1 MPLLL
6 DEHQSEIEARV
17 AVASSLVFYLDFDGT
32 LAPIVVEPELA
43 RMAPETRTVLE
54 ELSQQEGILV
64 CVVSGRSL
72 ADIKNR
78 VGLSGLVYSG
88 NHGLEIESES
98 LRFVHPEAGCGRAAI
113 EDLNRR
119 VAGLPLLI
127 PGVQLEPKGLCTTIH
142 FRRADSTA
150 RDQIKTIVRSL
161 VPVDHPD
168 LMVTEG
174 LMDYEIRPRLDWNK
188 GSAVRWIH
196 ERIKDRAALV
206 FVIGDDRTD
215 EDAFPS
221 LADAITI
228 RVGPGDSTSARY
240 YLPDQSDLGTLLGW
254 LLELWKNRL
263 DSADPASQSHI
274 SRPALA
280 LKESSPI
287 LNVRLRR
294 AAVDR
299 RRQASR

>member
-6 DEHQSEIEARV
+6 DEHRSQVEARV
-17 AVASSLVFYLDFDGT
+17 ASASSLVLYLDFDGT

-43 RMAPETRTVLE
+43 RMAPDTRAVLE
-54 ELSQQEGILV
+54 ELTSQEGVLV
-64 CVVSGRSL
+64 CVSSGRSL
-72 ADIKNR
+72 ADIKAR
-78 VGLSGLVYSG
+78 VGLPGLVYSG

-98 LRFVHPEAGCGRAAI
+98 LRFLHPEAGCTRAAI

-127 PGVQLEPKGLCTTIH
+127 PGVQLEPKGLTTTIH
-142 FRRADSTA
+142 FRRAEPAA
-150 RDQIKTIVRSL
+150 REQIGTIIGSL
-161 VPVDHPD
+161 VPADHPD
-168 LMVTEG
+168 LIVTEG
-174 LMDYEIRPRLDWNK
+174 KMNYEVRPRLDWNK

-196 ERIKDRAALV
+196 DRIKDRAALAIV
-206 FVIGDDRTD
+206 MGDDRTD
-215 EDAFPS
+215 EDAFPV

-228 RVGPGDSTSARY
+228 HVGQGKTTSARY
-240 YLPDQSDLGTLLGW
+240 GLPDPGAVGNFLGW
-254 LLELWKNRL
+254 ILELWKDRL
-263 DSADPASQSHI
+263 GSVDRASMPQI

-280 LKESSPI
+280 LKVASPI

>member
-6 DEHQSEIEARV
+6 DEHRSEVEARV
-17 AVASSLVFYLDFDGT
+17 AAASSLVFYLDFDGT

-54 ELSQQEGILV
+54 ELSKQEGILV

-72 ADIKNR
+72 ADIKSR

-98 LRFVHPEAGCGRAAI
+98 LRFVHPEAGRGRAAI

-127 PGVQLEPKGLCTTIH
+127 PGVQLELKGLSTTIH
-142 FRRADSTA
+142 FRRADPTA
-150 RDQIKTIVRSL
+150 RDQIEMIVRSL
-161 VPVDHPD
+161 VPAGHLD
-168 LMVTEG
+168 LIVTEG
-174 LMDYEIRPRLDWNK
+174 KMNYEIRPRLDWNK

-196 ERIKDRAALV
+196 ERIKDRAALA

-240 YLPDQSDLGTLLGW
+240 YLPAQSDLGTLLGR
-254 LLELWKNRL
+254 LLELWKDRL
-263 DSADPASQSHI
+263 DSADPSSQSHI
-274 SRPALA
+274 GRPALA

-299 RRQASR
+299 RRQGSQ

>member
-1 MPLLL
+1 MPLLF
-6 DEHQSEIEARV
+6 DEHRSDVQARV
-17 AVASSLVFYLDFDGT
+17 AAASSLVFYLDFDGT

-54 ELSQQEGILV
+54 ELSKQEGILV

-72 ADIKNR
+72 ADIKVR

-127 PGVQLEPKGLCTTIH
+127 PGVKLEPKGLTTTIH
-142 FRRADSTA
+142 FRRADPTA
-150 RDQIKTIVRSL
+150 RDQIETILRSL
-161 VPVDHPD
+161 VPVEHPD

-174 LMDYEIRPRLDWNK
+174 LMSYEIRPRLDWNK

-196 ERIKDRAALV
+196 ERIKDRAALA
-206 FVIGDDRTD
+206 FVIGDERTD
-215 EDAFPS
+215 EDAFGS
-221 LADAITI
+221 LAEAITI
-228 RVGPGDSTSARY
+228 QVGPSDSTSARY
-240 YLPDQSDLGTLLGW
+240 YLPDQSELGSVLGW

-263 DSADPASQSHI
+263 DSADPGSQSHI
-274 SRPALA
+274 IRPALA

-294 AAVDR
+294 AAGDR

>member
-1 MPLLL
+1 M
-6 DEHQSEIEARV
+6 
-17 AVASSLVFYLDFDGT
+17 SSF
-32 LAPIVVEPELA
+32 
-43 RMAPETRTVLE
+43 
-54 ELSQQEGILV
+54 
-64 CVVSGRSL
+64 
-72 ADIKNR
+72 
-78 VGLSGLVYSG
+78 
-88 NHGLEIESES
+88 
-98 LRFVHPEAGCGRAAI
+98 
-113 EDLNRR
+113 
-119 VAGLPLLI
+119 
-127 PGVQLEPKGLCTTIH
+127 EPKGLSTTLH
-142 FRRADSTA
+142 YRRADPTA
-150 RDQIKTIVRSL
+150 RDQIETIVRSL
-161 VPVDHPD
+161 VPVDHVD

-174 LMDYEIRPRLDWNK
+174 KMNFEIRPRLDWNK

-196 ERIKDRAALV
+196 ERIKDRAALA

-215 EDAFPS
+215 EDAFRS

-228 RVGPGDSTSARY
+228 HVGSGNSTSARY
-240 YLPDQSDLGTLLGW
+240 NLPDQGDLCIFLSW

-263 DSADPASQSHI
+263 GSADLASQPHI

>member
-6 DEHQSEIEARV
+6 DEHRCEVEARV
-17 AVASSLVFYLDFDGT
+17 AAASSLVFYLDFDGT
-32 LAPIVVEPELA
+32 LAPIVDDPELA
-43 RMAPETRTVLE
+43 RMTLVMRTVLE
-54 ELSQQEGILV
+54 ELSKQEGVLV

-72 ADIKNR
+72 ADIKSR

-127 PGVQLEPKGLCTTIH
+127 PGVQLEPKGLSTTIH
-142 FRRADSTA
+142 FRRADPTA
-150 RDQIKTIVRSL
+150 RDQVETIVRSL
-161 VPVDHPD
+161 VPADHLD

-174 LMDYEIRPRLDWNK
+174 KMNYEVRPRLDWNK

-196 ERIKDRAALV
+196 ERIKDRAALA

-215 EDAFPS
+215 EDTFLS
-221 LADAITI
+221 LADAIAI
-228 RVGPGDSTSARY
+228 QLGPGDSTAAG
-240 YLPDQSDLGTLLGW
+240 YL
-254 LLELWKNRL
+254 
-263 DSADPASQSHI
+263 
-274 SRPALA
+274 
-280 LKESSPI
+280 
-287 LNVRLRR
+287 
-294 AAVDR
+294 
-299 RRQASR
+299 

>member
-6 DEHQSEIEARV
+6 DEHRFEIEARV
-17 AVASSLVFYLDFDGT
+17 AAASSLVFYLDFDGT
-32 LAPIVVEPELA
+32 LAPIVAEPETA

-54 ELSQQEGILV
+54 ELSNQEGILV

-72 ADIKNR
+72 ANIKSR

-98 LRFVHPEAGCGRAAI
+98 LRFVHPEAGCGRAAM

-119 VAGLPLLI
+119 LAGLPLLI
-127 PGVQLEPKGLCTTIH
+127 PGVQLEPKGLGATIH
-142 FRRADSTA
+142 FRSADPAA
-150 RDQIKTIVRSL
+150 RDQIETIIRSL
-161 VPVDHPD
+161 VPVEHPD

-174 LMDYEIRPRLDWNK
+174 LMNYEIRPRLDWNK

-196 ERIKDRAALV
+196 ERIKDRAALA

-221 LADAITI
+221 LAEAVTI
-228 RVGPGDSTSARY
+228 HVGPGHSTIARY
-240 YLPDQSDLGTLLGW
+240 YLPDQGDVYSLLGW

-263 DSADPASQSHI
+263 GCAGPSLQSHI

-280 LKESSPI
+280 LKVSSPI

-294 AAVDR
+294 AAVVR